1 MVRSFAHPALLIEFD
16 PKRGFQWGDEIP
28 NEIQIHSIRSKLVL
42 LSLHFPKLAYFWSQ
56 SPHSTSDLFL
66 EIKVRKEKK
75 KT

>member
-1 MVRSFAHPALLIEFD
+1 MVRSFQHPALLIEFD

-28 NEIQIHSIRSKLVL
+28 NEIHTNSIRSKLVL

-66 EIKVRKEKK
+66 EIKVKTKEEK
-75 KT
+75 